1 MRRPLALL
9 AAVLLS
15 CSGARTP
22 PPPAEAPPPPAEV
35 AEATPSPAV
44 ATEEAGPHGWTAGTP
59 AVGTADALKLNE
71 PVGLIIPDA
80 IGEKVT
86 GPTLL
91 FYYSPTCPHCQ
102 AVMPEINQLRGLLP
116 ELTFIGIPSGGATQE
131 QIAGFVD
138 AYGADFEMVQ
148 DTDRSFSQAV
158 GARSTPTVYIARPN
172 QEGETPVNE
181 GFIDAGTAITLLEA
195 YTPFGRG
202 MGAILAMRMH
212 PEDPFKAFSG
222 GFQGDRVCSTCHQEE
237 ALSWAM
243 THHSVAYRTLYV
255 KDRAQDL
262 ECVGCHVTGLDQPGG
277 FVAGDHGSPL
287 KDVTCESC
295 HGAAGPHDGERQD
308 ARQSCVGCHDAEHS
322 IAFDV
327 AKGLPF
333 IDHYQ
338 ANEMSEPELRARVQA
353 LAKGEAEKPLLA
365 FPAGPTTGSAVCADC
380 HKDQHRWGR
389 KDAHAGAM
397 QSLAKEGADD
407 PACVRCHA
415 TPTALSDAGLPAD
428 TSLSGYRTDEGVGCE
443 SCHGPAT
450 AHVADPTKGN
460 IVGLG
465 DSCPECVIEAVC
477 TSCHVPRWDPGWD
490 LDKRLSAIPH

>member
-1 MRRPLALL
+1 MRRLLALL
-9 AAVLLS
+9 TAAMLS
-15 CSGARTP
+15 CSGARTTP
-22 PPPAEAPPPPAEV
+22 SAPEPVAASPAAPAQADTPPAE
-35 AEATPSPAV
+35 T
-44 ATEEAGPHGWTAGTP
+44 GWTTGTP
-59 AVGTADALKLNE
+59 AAGTADALAPNP
-71 PVGLIIPDA
+71 PVGVLVPDA
-80 IGEKVT
+80 IAARVT

-102 AVMPEINQLRGLLP
+102 AVMPELNGLRSMLP
-116 ELTFIGIPSGGATQE
+116 ELTFIGIPTGSATPE
-131 QIAGFVD
+131 QVTGFVETYD
-138 AYGADFEMVQ
+138 ADFEMVP
-148 DTDRSFSQAV
+148 DTGSAFAQAV
-158 GARSTPTVYIARPN
+158 GARSTPTVYIARPYD
-172 QEGETPVNE
+172 EGIELVNAAFVSSGTPVS
-181 GFIDAGTAITLLEA
+181 LLEA

-202 MGAILAMRMH
+202 MGAILAMRMR
-212 PEDPFKAFSG
+212 PEAPFHAFDQG
-222 GFQGDRVCSTCHQEE
+222 YQGDRVCSVCHQEE

-287 KDVTCESC
+287 KDVTCEAC
-295 HGAAGPHDGERQD
+295 HGAGGPHDGQRDD
-308 ARQSCVGCHDAEHS
+308 ANASCEGCHDAEHS
-322 IAFDV
+322 IAFSLE
-327 AKGLPF
+327 KGLPL

-338 ANEMSEPELRARVQA
+338 ANGMTEDALRARVQA

-365 FPAGPTTGSAVCADC
+365 FPAGPTVGSEACADC

-389 KDAHAGAM
+389 KDAHSRAM
-397 QSLAKEGADD
+397 ESLAREGADD

-415 TPTALSDAGLPAD
+415 TPAALTDAGLPAEP
-428 TSLSGYRTDEGVGCE
+428 SVAGFRTDEGVGCE
-443 SCHGPAT
+443 SCHGPGA
-450 AHVADPTKGN
+450 AHVAAPSRSN

>member
-1 MRRPLALL
+1 MRRLLCLL
-9 AAVLLS
+9 AAALLS
-15 CSGARTP
+15 CSGARTA
-22 PPPAEAPPPPAEV
+22 PPPAETPAAAAPE
-35 AEATPSPAV
+35 SPAHPT
-44 ATEEAGPHGWTAGTP
+44 ATGWAEGTP
-59 AVGTADALKLNE
+59 AVGTADALKPNE
-71 PVGLIIPDA
+71 PVGLLVPAPIA
-80 IGEKVT
+80 AKVT

-102 AVMPEINQLRGLLP
+102 AVMPEINQLREVLP
-116 ELTFIGIPSGGATQE
+116 ELTFIGIPTGSATPE
-131 QIAGFVD
+131 QIQGFVET
-138 AYGADFEMVQ
+138 YGADFEMVQ
-148 DTDRSFSQAV
+148 DLDRGFAQSV

-172 QEGETPVNE
+172 QEGEAPVNAAFVST
-181 GFIDAGTAITLLEA
+181 GAPITLLEA

-212 PEDPFKAFSG
+212 PEDPFKAFQT
-222 GFQGDRVCSTCHQEE
+222 GFQGDRVCSACHQEE

-287 KDVTCESC
+287 KDVTCEAC
-295 HGAAGPHDGERQD
+295 HGAAGPHDGEKDD
-308 ARQSCVGCHDAEHS
+308 AMAACVGCHDAEHS
-322 IAFDV
+322 IAFNV
-327 AKGLPF
+327 QKGLPL

-338 ANEMSEPELRARVQA
+338 ANEMSEDELRARVQA

-365 FPAGPTTGSAVCADC
+365 FPPGPTVGSQACAEC
-380 HKDQHRWGR
+380 HKDQHKWGR

-397 QSLAKEGADD
+397 QSLAAEGADD

-415 TPTALSDAGLPAD
+415 TPTALSEAGLPAD
-428 TSLSGYRTDEGVGCE
+428 TSLAGFRTDEGVGCE
-443 SCHGPAT
+443 SCHGPGAG
-450 AHVADPTKGN
+450 HVAAPSKSN

>member
-1 MRRPLALL
+1 MRRPLVLL
-9 AAVLLS
+9 AAALLS

-22 PPPAEAPPPPAEV
+22 PPPAEAPPPPA
-35 AEATPSPAV
+35 AV
-44 ATEEAGPHGWTAGTP
+44 VDAAPDAPDAAGDGPHGWTAGTA
-59 AVGTADALKLNE
+59 AVGTADALKPNA
-71 PVGLIIPDA
+71 PVGLVIPDA
-80 IGEKVT
+80 IAAKVT

-102 AVMPEINQLRGLLP
+102 AVMPEINQLRALLP
-116 ELTFIGIPSGGATQE
+116 ELEFIGIPTGSARAD
-131 QIAGFVD
+131 QIAEFVETH
-138 AYGADFEMVQ
+138 GADFEMVQ
-148 DTDRSFSQAV
+148 DTDRAFSQAV
-158 GARSTPTVYIARPN
+158 GARSTPTVYIARPS
-172 QEGETPVNE
+172 QEGETPVND
-181 GFIDAGTAITLLEA
+181 GFIESGTAVTLLEA

-212 PEDPFKAFSG
+212 PEDPFKAFST

-295 HGAAGPHDGERQD
+295 HGAGGPHDGVRDD
-308 ARQSCVGCHDAEHS
+308 ARETCVQCHDAEHS
-322 IAFDV
+322 IAFNL
-327 AKGLPF
+327 AKGLPL
-333 IDHYQ
+333 IDHYR
-338 ANEMSEPELRARVQA
+338 ANEMTEPELRARVQA

-397 QSLAKEGADD
+397 RSLADEGADD

-428 TSLSGYRTDEGVGCE
+428 PSLAGYRTDDGVGCE
-443 SCHGPAT
+443 SCHGPAA
-450 AHVADPTKGN
+450 AHVAAPSKGN

-465 DSCPECVIEAVC
+465 ESCPECVIEAIC

-490 LDKRLSAIPH
+490 LDERLSAIPH